1 MLKTVKLI
9 ELAIENENSDYH
21 LTTLKFLNN
30 SSNILSDCVNELE
43 RSNNSGSRLVFLRSI
58 NSKLIDVTGIL
69 SEKNKQSEQ
78 LGKSKINNLEKSES
92 TKFLNEWVLE
102 DFNLKSIDFC
112 NELSFISG
120 SLFDLS
126 FNFKLCRV
134 LNFNCFLLQSRSNQS
149 SQKSQKFILKVRHF
163 IFL

>member
-1 MLKTVKLI
+1 MKLI

-43 RSNNSGSRLVFLRSI
+43 RSNYSGSRLVFLKSI
-58 NSKLIDVTGIL
+58 NSKLMDVTGIL
-69 SEKNKQSEQ
+69 S
-78 LGKSKINNLEKSES
+78 GKSRQTEEFDKPLNNNLEKLSS
-92 TKFLNEWVLE
+92 VKLLNDWVLN
-102 DFNLKSIDFC
+102 DFNLKSEDFC

-126 FNFKLCRV
+126 FNFKLCRI
-134 LNFNCFLLQSRSNQS
+134 LNFNCFLLQTRFNHTG
-149 SQKSQKFILKVRHF
+149 QKHQKFILKVWKNF
-163 IFL
+163 Y